1 MYQNPASGHTRRNP
15 IKTDRIWWNMDESVT
30 MVWALTSI
38 YTLCQQYCCPSTH
51 HKGKW
56 GRSGI
61 AALIL
66 NLGSRWG
73 DLSALCRSCFTLRI
87 RWIGGRVAPTAS
99 LNGLEKI
106 KTFVLAGN
114 WITIPHLV
122 SCTVVTTLTEIIWLP
137 MFSTVWRLWLRLY
150 WKLNLIVCSLWINS
164 GSAVLTF
171 WLN

>member
-1 MYQNPASGHTRRNP
+1 MYQNPASAHTRRNH

-30 MVWALTSI
+30 MLWALTSI
-38 YTLCQQYCCPSTH
+38 YTLCQQYCCPCTH
-51 HKGKW
+51 HEGKW
-56 GRSGI
+56 GSSST

-66 NLGSRWG
+66 NLATRWG
-73 DLSALCRSCFTLRI
+73 ELSALCPSYFTLKTS
-87 RWIGGRVAPTAS
+87 WIGGQVAPTAS

-106 KTFVLAGN
+106 KTFALAGN

-122 SCTVVTTLTEIIWLP
+122 SSTVVTTLTEIMWLP
-137 MFSTVWRLWLRLY
+137 MFSAVRRLRLGLY
-150 WKLNLIVCSLWINS
+150 WKLILIVCSLWMSS